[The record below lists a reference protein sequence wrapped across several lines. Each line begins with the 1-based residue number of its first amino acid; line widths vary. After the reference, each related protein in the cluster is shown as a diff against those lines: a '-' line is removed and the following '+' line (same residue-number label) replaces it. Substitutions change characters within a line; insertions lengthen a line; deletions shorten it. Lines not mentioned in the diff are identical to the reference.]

1 MELQQMDLAEVRN
14 LVKWIDEQQRKGQQE
29 FAALE
34 QQVASQ
40 ERQLSDTLRR
50 TQELEAETSALKR
63 QIARLSQIDEQ
74 TDRLRAE
81 FAQLVEQ
88 YDDKRI
94 QSEKE
99 KERLRQVEHSAQT
112 RALAEMREELGRVPR
127 LAEEMEHRRVEHERL
142 SNTIAALKNQIPTIE
157 ARMDERMRKVA
168 YVVEMQRQDA
178 KRIAE
183 LQQGYTQIGTLNAE
197 QLALQDTLHR
207 YEVKLEQ
214 LVQTDLERQQNLDR
228 YLEESNAADQRR
240 GQDLRDWARELE
252 EQKEL
257 MAGYARQWRSFEEQ
271 HRSSKAATADL
282 EEFRESLDKR
292 QSEVAELQ
300 RMETDRMKEQ
310 WVKLLSEA
318 EGRHK
323 QQEMD
328 AEQWDMEQRR
338 YNENYRER
346 LEALQEQANKAAED
360 IKSLFALQEKYAD
373 NFRQL
378 TRIWLEGYES
388 VISQPVTRKVPG

>member
-1 MELQQMDLAEVRN
+1 MELQHMDLAEVRN

-40 ERQLSDTLRR
+40 ERQQSDTLRR
-50 TQELEAETSALKR
+50 TKELEAETSALKL
-63 QIARLSQIDEQ
+63 QIARVSQIDEL

-99 KERLRQVEHSAQT
+99 MERLRQVEHSAQT

-127 LAEEMEHRRVEHERL
+127 LAEEMEHRRAEHERL

-157 ARMDERMRKVA
+157 TRMDERMRKVA
-168 YVVEMQRQDA
+168 YVEEMQRQDA

-183 LQQGYTQIGTLNAE
+183 LQQIFKQMDTLNAK
-197 QLALQDTLHR
+197 QLALEDTLRR
-207 YEVKLEQ
+207 YDVKLEQ

-228 YLEESNAADQRR
+228 YLEEGKVAEQRR

-252 EQKEL
+252 EHNEL

-271 HRSSKAATADL
+271 HRSSRAATADL
-282 EEFRESLDKR
+282 EQFRDSLDKR

-300 RMETDRMKEQ
+300 RMETDHMKER
-310 WVKLLSEA
+310 WAKFLSEA

-373 NFRQL
+373 TFRQL